1 MHKAISLSDQ
11 TKAAIEKAADLRA
24 EKALLEINLG
34 VLHQSM
40 GGNHPQVQRLRTQ
53 IGEYTRQLRRMEF
66 GGKGEDFLPPFSRV
80 PSLALELA
88 RLTRNLKVEEEI
100 FELLT
105 QQYEQV
111 KIQEKRDTPTVQVLD
126 EAIPPTQKSKP
137 KRTVLVGLAGL
148 LSLFV
153 GVFLAFGLEY
163 MERVSSSE
171 DSQKISRISFLLR
184 EDYLRLRDKLTRKRK
199 EG

>member
-1 MHKAISLSDQ
+1 MAFQRPRAARPEGLAYCTTQLHRAWSADGCSALSQ
-11 TKAAIEKAADLRA
+11 RHWATSRSFRRFPAAVGDL
-24 EKALLEINLG
+24 EVELVLG
-34 VLHQSM
+34 Q
-40 GGNHPQVQRLRTQ
+40 
-53 IGEYTRQLRRMEF
+53 E
-66 GGKGEDFLPPFSRV
+66 EDFLLPFSQV

-105 QQYEQV
+105 QQYEQA

-126 EAIPPTQKSKP
+126 EAIPPTYRSKP
-137 KRTVLVGLAGL
+137 RRTVLVGLAGL

-163 MERVSSSE
+163 MEKVSSSE
-171 DSQKISRISFLLR
+171 DSQKISRISSLLR
-184 EDYLRLRDKLTRKRK
+184 EDYLRLRGKLTHKSK